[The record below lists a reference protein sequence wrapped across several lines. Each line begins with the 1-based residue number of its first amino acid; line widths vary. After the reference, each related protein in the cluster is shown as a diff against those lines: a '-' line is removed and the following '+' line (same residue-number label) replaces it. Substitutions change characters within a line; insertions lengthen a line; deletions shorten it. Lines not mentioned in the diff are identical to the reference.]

1 MSSDR
6 GTIPRGAGA
15 GVDGAWRE
23 PTAPGG
29 RRLPS
34 APRERKPVLAA
45 LALVLIV
52 GGGLAAALLV
62 VKAGHKIGAIEITR
76 TVGQGQRI
84 PLSAM
89 QQVQVT
95 AGGGVT
101 YVPWNE
107 ASQVARTY
115 AAVQIAPNTLLT
127 PQMTTSSTNLTAGR
141 DVIGLALKD
150 GEMPDGLVVGD
161 HIDIY
166 EVSGSVTSCP
176 GKPGSMLTSDAIV
189 LGINR
194 PSSTTSTATSDVQVA
209 LNPADAGPVSC
220 NAANGIVSVAVLPG
234 SGAG

>member
-15 GVDGAWRE
+15 GVDGAWPE
-23 PTAPGG
+23 PTAPAG

-34 APRERKPVLAA
+34 APRERKPALAA

-62 VKAGHKIGAIEITR
+62 IKAGNKVGAIEISR
-76 TVGQGQRI
+76 TVGQGQQI

-89 QQVQVT
+89 QEVQVT
-95 AGGGVT
+95 AGGGLS

-115 AAVQIAPNTLLT
+115 ASVRIAPNTLLT
-127 PQMTTSSTNLTAGR
+127 PQMTTASTSLSSGR
-141 DVIGLALKD
+141 DVVGLALKD
-150 GEMPDGLVVGD
+150 GEMPGGLVVGD

-176 GKPGSMLTSDAIV
+176 GKPGTLLTSNAIV
-189 LGINR
+189 LGLSR
-194 PSSTTSTATSDVQVA
+194 PSSTTSNAVSDVQVA

-220 NAANGIVSVAVLPG
+220 NAANGIVSVAILPG
-234 SGAG
+234 AG